1 MLRSPL
7 TPCWEYCNE
16 RVCVSEC
23 VISRRFFPDGGQT
36 ICPARFGR
44 FDFQL
49 AWSDL
54 LVFYSNLDLK
64 MHRFGAEDMG
74 RTDKQTY
81 GSIA

>member
-1 MLRSPL
+1 M
-7 TPCWEYCNE
+7 
-16 RVCVSEC
+16 
-23 VISRRFFPDGGQT
+23 SRAFRQVRL
-36 ICPARFGR
+36 PAT
-44 FDFQL
+44 QL

-64 MHRFGAEDMG
+64 MHRFGAGDMG

>member
-1 MLRSPL
+1 
-7 TPCWEYCNE
+7 
-16 RVCVSEC
+16 VSVSVFLSVSSQEGF
-23 VISRRFFPDGGQT
+23 SLMAAKL
-36 ICPARFGR
+36 CPARFGR

-64 MHRFGAEDMG
+64 MHRFGAGDMG